1 MRSFEE
7 VIAEIITQVKY
18 TDPWVVGA
26 NGVPSSFFC
35 CLYKLMVLR
44 LTEKQVYTLIRPDM
58 LFTGSE
64 YISARNNP
72 FVRAAGLLFIR
83 FLSPPD

>member
-7 VIAEIITQVKY
+7 VIAEIITQVEY
-18 TDPWVVGA
+18 TDPWVLGA

-35 CLYKLMVLR
+35 CLYKLMLLR

>member
-26 NGVPSSFFC
+26 NGVPSSFLC